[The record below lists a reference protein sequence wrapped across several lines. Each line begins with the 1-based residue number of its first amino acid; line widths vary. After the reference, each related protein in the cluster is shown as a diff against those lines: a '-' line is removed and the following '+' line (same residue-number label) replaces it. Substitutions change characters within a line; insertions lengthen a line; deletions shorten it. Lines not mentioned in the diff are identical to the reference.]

1 MPKAIIVLLLTPDN
15 LLTMVQPKDSFN
27 TQSLIYGV
35 FWALVKD
42 QIEASD
48 QFCGDGA
55 KVSGRCNRQKD
66 FFSSTVQAHLKRI
79 CKLINLHHCSRNADF
94 P

>member
-48 QFCGDGA
+48 QFCAADVIG
-55 KVSGRCNRQKD
+55 
-66 FFSSTVQAHLKRI
+66 KRTF
-79 CKLINLHHCSRNADF
+79 LAPLSRHT
-94 P
+94 